1 MVVSAVIPCRN
12 EARHIED
19 CLASIVA
26 SDFPKERLE
35 VLVVDGQSDDGT
47 VALIERVAAE
57 HPWITLLHNPG
68 RTAPRAMNLG
78 IRAARG
84 EVILRMDAHTTY
96 PPEYIRR
103 CVEGLL
109 ENEADNVG
117 GRWVIQPKE
126 STPLA
131 QAVAVALAHRFGV
144 GNAHYRLQPTAP
156 REVDTVPYGCYRRDV
171 FDRVGWFNEDLR
183 RGQDMD
189 FNLRLRAVGGRIV
202 LLPDVYCYY
211 HPRAT
216 WWAFTRHNFWNGI
229 WVLTPMRFGRV
240 AFSPRHLV
248 PGLLVLVLVG
258 GALVGLA
265 WPPAGLLA
273 LAAAVGYG
281 AAVVA
286 ASVHG
291 AWRAGKLRLALLLP
305 FVFASLHLAYGAG
318 TLVGFVRVLGTR
330 GFWRALVGRGLR
342 PADV

>member
-1 MVVSAVIPCRN
+1 
-12 EARHIED
+12 
-19 CLASIVA
+19 
-26 SDFPKERLE
+26 
-35 VLVVDGQSDDGT
+35 
-47 VALIERVAAE
+47 
-57 HPWITLLHNPG
+57 
-68 RTAPRAMNLG
+68 
-78 IRAARG
+78 
-84 EVILRMDAHTTY
+84 
-96 PPEYIRR
+96 
-103 CVEGLL
+103 
-109 ENEADNVG
+109 
-117 GRWVIQPKE
+117 
-126 STPLA
+126 
-131 QAVAVALAHRFGV
+131 
-144 GNAHYRLQPTAP
+144 
-156 REVDTVPYGCYRRDV
+156 
-171 FDRVGWFNEDLR
+171 
-183 RGQDMD
+183 MD